1 MSAARRSIYE
11 QLGFWWSGSRSW
23 L

>member
-11 QLGFWWSGSRSW
+11 QLGFW
-23 L
+23 